1 MRRTFCCENER
12 HLTCLICGDVTEHL
26 PVPDYYYFHVW
37 SLYSASC
44 CNVAP
49 CARDDK
55 IDDLFAAPPPELLC
69 HCTNELPGHDVYGN
83 AFTTLLSVTFLSSS
97 HLRFYHLVFLCQLW
111 LLSPSLSTSGNPS
124 IFCHT
129 KSIFFPFLF
138 FTIVVIIAASHLCQD
153 GFPRKGSWRLINAQE
168 ITGKFAAFGTGSNL
182 S

>member
-1 MRRTFCCENER
+1 MGKCCSSPFDDTFFAFLKILLAFYFDKKYPPMRRTFCSENER

-55 IDDLFAAPPPELLC
+55 IDDLFAAPP
-69 HCTNELPGHDVYGN
+69 LPRQN
-83 AFTTLLSVTFLSSS
+83 CCVTALMNYPVMMYTAMRSRHS
-97 HLRFYHLVFLCQLW
+97 C
-111 LLSPSLSTSGNPS
+111 LSPSCPRPISAFIISYFFVSCDYCLPPCPRPVTLPS
-124 IFCHT
+124 SVIQKASF
-129 KSIFFPFLF
+129 FLF
-138 FTIVVIIAASHLCQD
+138 FFS
-153 GFPRKGSWRLINAQE
+153 RS
-168 ITGKFAAFGTGSNL
+168 S